1 MDGHLY
7 LALLLIVVFISGW
20 FFLEL
25 RARRHVLGDAKS
37 LRENNLIK
45 ESVCTE
51 NDDESHF
58 LQQSFHITDEFLE
71 NEPSINIET
80 TDQSNICTKNT
91 DKLLTISVF
100 AKPHNHF
107 ASYDLLQAI
116 SSTGMQFG
124 DMNIFHYY
132 QRNPQGKRISLFSL
146 ASATKPGEFDLDR
159 MGSFSCVG
167 LTFFMDISHLQN
179 PLQAYYLMIS
189 IAEHLAEDLDGELR
203 ADPKTVWTE
212 AHFKNY
218 EKRIMQSQLTE
229 NV

>member
-25 RARRHVLGDAKS
+25 RARRNVLGDARS
-37 LRENNLIK
+37 ILENNAT
-45 ESVCTE
+45 EEPVPTE
-51 NDDESHF
+51 NDDEPQFS
-58 LQQSFHITDEFLE
+58 QQSFHITDEFLE
-71 NEPSINIET
+71 NEPSINTEAT
-80 TDQSNICTKNT
+80 CQSDIPARNT

-203 ADPKTVWTE
+203 ANPKTAWTD
-212 AHFKNY
+212 AYFKSY
-218 EKRIMQSQLTE
+218 EKRIMQSQLTD